1 MQMSRCRSVVLARRP
16 REFGSVAVTAVA
28 VVALVTV
35 LTTFVVRLG
44 VAANDRAKAQ
54 AAADAVA
61 LAAAAAGRSAADALA
76 ARNGVRI
83 TGYSE
88 VADDVVVSVEFLGA
102 TATAT
107 GRHSALLPRYED
119 LTDTSTTSAEETDP
133 SGELIVDGII
143 ILRPTTSK
151 PR

>member
-1 MQMSRCRSVVLARRP
+1 MDPARRP
-16 REFGSVAVTAVA
+16 RGSGSVTVTAVA
-28 VVALVTV
+28 VVALVAV

-61 LAAAAAGRSAADALA
+61 LAGAAAGRTAAEALA

-88 VADDVVVSVEFLGA
+88 VADDVVVSVELHGA
-102 TATAT
+102 IATAT
-107 GRHSALLPRYED
+107 GRHSAMLSRYED
-119 LTDTSTTSAEETDP
+119 LTDTSTTNADETDP

>member
-1 MQMSRCRSVVLARRP
+1 M
-16 REFGSVAVTAVA
+16 TAVA
-28 VVALVTV
+28 VVALVAV

-61 LAAAAAGRSAADALA
+61 LAGAAAGRTAAEALA

-88 VADDVVVSVEFLGA
+88 VADDVVVSVELHGA
-102 TATAT
+102 IATAT
-107 GRHSALLPRYED
+107 GRHSAMLSRYED
-119 LTDTSTTSAEETDP
+119 LTDTSTTNADETDP